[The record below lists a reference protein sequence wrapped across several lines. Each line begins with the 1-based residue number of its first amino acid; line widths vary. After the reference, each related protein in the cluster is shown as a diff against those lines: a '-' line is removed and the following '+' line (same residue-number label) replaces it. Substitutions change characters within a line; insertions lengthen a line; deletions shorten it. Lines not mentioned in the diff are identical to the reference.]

1 MTRRSRR
8 SQATVRHRF
17 WVEVVLAVTA
27 AALAVVSLIWHD
39 WIEILFEVEPDG
51 GSGELEWLLTA
62 ALAVLA
68 VGFAL
73 AARVEFRRAAA
84 SLPPA

>member
-1 MTRRSRR
+1 MSSRSRR
-8 SQATVRHRF
+8 RQETVRSRF
-17 WVEVVLAVTA
+17 WVEVGLAAAT
-27 AALAVVSLIWHD
+27 AALAVATMIWHD

-68 VGFAL
+68 VGS
-73 AARVEFRRAAA
+73 RWRHKWSSVTK
-84 SLPPA
+84 

>member
-1 MTRRSRR
+1 MSGRSRR
-8 SQATVRHRF
+8 WQDTVRSRF
-17 WVEVVLAVTA
+17 WVEVGLAAAA
-27 AALAVVSLIWHD
+27 AALAVTTLIWHD
-39 WIEILFEVEPDG
+39 WIETVFEVEPDG

-73 AARVEFRRAAA
+73 AARVEFHRTAE
-84 SLPPA
+84 SSPPG

>member
-1 MTRRSRR
+1 MSSAGRRGWG
-8 SQATVRHRF
+8 TVRPRF
-17 WVEVVLAVTA
+17 WVEVGLAVATAVLAVVT
-27 AALAVVSLIWHD
+27 LIWHD

-62 ALAVLA
+62 APAVLA

-73 AARVEFRRAAA
+73 AARVEFRRAPAIE
-84 SLPPA
+84 PPA